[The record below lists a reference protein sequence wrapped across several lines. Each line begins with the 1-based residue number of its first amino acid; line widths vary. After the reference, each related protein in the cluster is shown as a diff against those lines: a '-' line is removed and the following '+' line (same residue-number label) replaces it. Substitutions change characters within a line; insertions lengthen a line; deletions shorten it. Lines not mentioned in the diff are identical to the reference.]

1 MVVNAKPPSKR
12 LMKRVSADLHDF
24 MKFPD
29 VETEVPDRRLRG
41 FFRGNVRSFLTKH
54 GRYPAPCSLF
64 PHLMVWQVL
73 LRIGDLVD
81 DKDGSSPAVVTLDII
96 EEDVTKSRSIYCDQC
111 RVIAIQLMGI
121 RGRVPDAVTCFKSQI
136 IGEDLCFII
145 TSAAFG
151 IQLLFVNPFVSPFSL
166 AVILHELMCKS
177 CEYAAT
183 SDDIDLWLRQRI
195 EDTTHLLHG
204 VVHMNGYGHLLR
216 VNGKEGGSKFLS
228 GCDIMNFWDRLCNTL
243 GVRKIS
249 VMDISKKYGLDYR
262 ILHAVTN
269 GHPWYGDWGFEF
281 GAGSFALTLDAY
293 KQAIDTLSN
302 MQLSHFF
309 EARGPRTK
317 LQDVI
322 NFYQSLSEYK
332 LSTLKDLFVFLM
344 KLIPVAHKSSN
355 FGICKLDSSSLAICP
370 WTRNDIERVEQSI
383 IKVLLAVGSSCWVSW
398 RALKGTLHKVASAEL
413 IDHCLRELGGK
424 SVPSGT
430 VISRCNASTNSM
442 EYRLDSS
449 KSIAGHG
456 GSAIFS
462 CNRPSEFHLLQ
473 DLKFLYDSLLNPHT
487 MVNYMST
494 AAREL
499 LVSAAMKLLD
509 CKQFVKEYKFVHGA
523 GGDGSVLRFLV
534 NLELSDQ
541 PKDFTF
547 PPPELVILPPNATL
561 ADFKIEAAK
570 AFQEVY
576 VLFKRLVVDE
586 VVGFAKFGDR
596 QAKLLF
602 GSDAA
607 IDVLGRYDV
616 PESVIC
622 ASCSDGLVTVRKK
635 KRRVE
640 GGSGDGGNNK
650 PSKKKGRSKSSK
662 ICQVRAS
669 NVVYLHSK
677 ASSSV
682 LGMGE
687 MDCVDAVLDTCSSE
701 KFGSYG
707 TEMGVPEKC
716 LKGFEQNIDKES
728 KDETTSDLDTS
739 TVTLSDN
746 FEDTFSLLDTY
757 FLEEPS
763 N

>member
-1 MVVNAKPPSKR
+1 MVVNGKPQSR
-12 LMKRVSADLHDF
+12 RVMKRVSADLYDF

-41 FFRGNVRSFLTKH
+41 CFRGNIRSFLTKH
-54 GRYPAPCSLF
+54 GRYTAPCSLF
-64 PHLMVWQVL
+64 PHLMIWQVL
-73 LRIGDLVD
+73 LRIGDFVD
-81 DKDGSSPAVVTLDII
+81 DRDGSSPAVVTLDVI

-111 RVIAIQLMGI
+111 RVIGWSNHPVCGK
-121 RGRVPDAVTCFKSQI
+121 RYH
-136 IGEDLCFII
+136 FII
-145 TSAAFG
+145 QRDSNSIDGNPRSCTRCG
-151 IQLLFVNPFVSPFSL
+151 YLLQVSDYRSL
-166 AVILHELMCKS
+166 VA
-177 CEYAAT
+177 
-183 SDDIDLWLRQRI
+183 QRI

-216 VNGKEGGSKFLS
+216 VNGREGGSKFLS

-243 GVRKIS
+243 GVSGNCDRKMS

-293 KQAIDTLSN
+293 KQAVYNLSN
-302 MQLSHFF
+302 MQLIQAKHIK
-309 EARGPRTK
+309 GPFH
-317 LQDVI
+317 L
-322 NFYQSLSEYK
+322 
-332 LSTLKDLFVFLM
+332 LM
-344 KLIPVAHKSSN
+344 KLIHEAHKSSN
-355 FGICKLDSSSLAICP
+355 FGIRKLDSGSLVICP
-370 WTRNDIERVEQSI
+370 WTRADIERVEQSI

-398 RALKGTLHKVASAEL
+398 RALKGTLCKVASAEL

-424 SVPSGT
+424 SVPNGT
-430 VISRCNASTNSM
+430 VISRCNADTNSM
-442 EYRLDSS
+442 EYRLNTSN
-449 KSIAGHG
+449 SIAGYG
-456 GSAIFS
+456 GSAILS

-487 MVNYMST
+487 MVTYRSAT
-494 AAREL
+494 AREL
-499 LVSAAMKLLD
+499 AVGAAMKLLD
-509 CKQFVKEYKFVHGA
+509 CKQFVKEYQFVLGA

-547 PPPELVILPPNATL
+547 PPPEFV
-561 ADFKIEAAK
+561 DVVEGFRKFEEQQQVKI
-570 AFQEVY
+570 
-576 VLFKRLVVDE
+576 
-586 VVGFAKFGDR
+586 
-596 QAKLLF
+596 LF
-602 GSDAA
+602 GSDAS
-607 IDVLGRYDV
+607 IDVRGRCLGIYGMERFKMERGIDNWTVSCVCGAKDDDGERMMACDSCGTWQHTRCAGIDDLDDV

-622 ASCSDGLVTVRKK
+622 VRCSDGDVTVK
-635 KRRVE
+635 KRLKVE
-640 GGSGDGGNNK
+640 GCDGGNR

-677 ASSSV
+677 VSCSV
-682 LGMGE
+682 SGIGE
-687 MDCVDAVLDTCSSE
+687 MECVDTVLDTCSSE

-707 TEMGVPEKC
+707 TEMGVTEKC
-716 LKGFEQNIDKES
+716 LKGFEGNIDKES

-746 FEDTFSLLDTY
+746 FEDTFSLLDTC

>member
-1 MVVNAKPPSKR
+1 MVVNGKPPSKR

-29 VETEVPDRRLRG
+29 VETEVPDQRLRG

-64 PHLMVWQVL
+64 PHLMIWQVL

-81 DKDGSSPAVVTLDII
+81 DKDGSSPAVVTLDVI

-111 RVIAIQLMGI
+111 RVIGWSNHPVCGK
-121 RGRVPDAVTCFKSQI
+121 RYH
-136 IGEDLCFII
+136 FII
-145 TSAAFG
+145 QRDSNSIDGNPRSCTRCG
-151 IQLLFVNPFVSPFSL
+151 YLLQVSDYR
-166 AVILHELMCKS
+166 CKS

-344 KLIPVAHKSSN
+344 KLIPEAHKSSN
-355 FGICKLDSSSLAICP
+355 FGIRKLDSGSLAICP

-449 KSIAGHG
+449 KSIAGYG
-456 GSAIFS
+456 GSAILS

-487 MVNYMST
+487 MVNYRST

-499 LVSAAMKLLD
+499 LVNAAMKLLD

-576 VLFKRLVVDE
+576 VLFKRLVVDG
-586 VVGFAKFGDR
+586 VVGFGKFVEDR

-602 GSDAA
+602 GLDAA
-607 IDVLGRYDV
+607 IDVRGRCLGIYGMERFKMERGIDNWTVICACGAKDDDGERMMACDSCGTWQHTRCAGIDDLDDV

-622 ASCSDGLVTVRKK
+622 ASCSDGHVTVRRRNARLKVAATEAMGLQRKK
-635 KRRVE
+635 EDARNQAKYARFE
-640 GGSGDGGNNK
+640 LQMLFTCTQK
-650 PSKKKGRSKSSK
+650 HL
-662 ICQVRAS
+662 QV
-669 NVVYLHSK
+669 Y
-677 ASSSV
+677 
-682 LGMGE
+682 
-687 MDCVDAVLDTCSSE
+687 
-701 KFGSYG
+701 
-707 TEMGVPEKC
+707 
-716 LKGFEQNIDKES
+716 
-728 KDETTSDLDTS
+728 
-739 TVTLSDN
+739 
-746 FEDTFSLLDTY
+746 
-757 FLEEPS
+757 
-763 N
+763 